1 VLVDDL
7 PSWTSFPKK
16 PLLQQLRN
24 RRLPTTSEVE
34 KRVQKKAQTKK
45 NKLVRLSKNQLRKEM
60 EMMVKS
66 RARKRPNPRG
76 WFAIRKERPPINRKK
91 KVRVSFAFF

>member
-1 VLVDDL
+1 
-7 PSWTSFPKK
+7 
-16 PLLQQLRN
+16 
-24 RRLPTTSEVE
+24 
-34 KRVQKKAQTKK
+34 
-45 NKLVRLSKNQLRKEM
+45 M

-91 KVRVSFAFF
+91 KVRMSFAFFLWIILLI